1 VFDHCRARLAVGA
14 FSISCALLI
23 VMGVAPAATAQE
35 LRADTI
41 AQAQAEKA
49 KVLEPYRPSRAE
61 EFVINLKNGFLSS
74 PSGLYPLFGSVYSGG
89 GLAAG
94 AGFRQYYGDNT
105 FWDLKGLYS
114 IRGYKWIELSTDS
127 IGLSR
132 GRLNLHAAGG
142 WRDLTQVAFYG
153 LGTDA
158 PNDGRVNF
166 GLEERYVEAELDSR
180 PLKLIVLSVGTG
192 YEEYDSK
199 SARGKQRSIEDV
211 FTPDTLPGVGEDP
224 AFLHNRGRI
233 GLDWRPASGYARK
246 GGLYQVQYHDYRDR
260 DDRFSFNRLDTEV
273 VQHLPIW
280 RERFILSLRG
290 RVESV
295 LDDDDRVPYFLLPSL
310 GSGSTLRGY
319 SSWRFRDRHSLL
331 LQAEW
336 RWTPNRTGLDFAF
349 FYDAGKVTH
358 RRADL
363 DLDGLESD
371 FGIGA
376 RFHGPAATPV
386 RIELARGDEGLR
398 LVFAGSAAF

>member
-1 VFDHCRARLAVGA
+1 MFDHCRTRLADRA
-14 FSISCALLI
+14 FSIGSAFLIAL
-23 VMGVAPAATAQE
+23 AWASAATAQE
-35 LRADTI
+35 SRADTI

-49 KVLEPYRPSRAE
+49 RNLEPYRPGRAE
-61 EFVINLKNGFLSS
+61 EFVIGLKDGFLSS
-74 PSGLYPLFGSVYSGG
+74 PSGLYPLFGSIYSGG

-105 FWDLKGLYS
+105 FFDIKGLYS
-114 IRGYKWIELSTDS
+114 IRSYKWLEVSTDS

-132 GRLNLHAAGG
+132 GRVSLHAAGG

-153 LGTDA
+153 LGPDT
-158 PNDGRVNF
+158 PNEGRVNF

-180 PLKLIVLSVGTG
+180 PLRLMVFSVGAG
-192 YEEYDSK
+192 YEKYDSK
-199 SARGKQRSIEDV
+199 RARGKQPSIEDV
-211 FTPDTLPGVGEDP
+211 FTPDTAPGIGEDP
-224 AFLHNRGRI
+224 EFLHARGRV

-260 DDRFSFNRLDTEV
+260 DDRFSFNRLDTEL

-290 RVESV
+290 RMESV
-295 LDDDDRVPYFLLPSL
+295 LDDGDLVPYFLLPSL

-319 SSWRFRDRHSLL
+319 SSWRFRDRHSML

-349 FYDAGKVTH
+349 FYDTGKVTA

-363 DLDGLESD
+363 DFDGLKSD

-386 RIELARGDEGLR
+386 RIELARSDEGLR
-398 LVFAGSAAF
+398 LVFGGSAAF